1 MTEYSDNLTHED
13 VDAVLSGIP
22 TAPDTVAR
30 LVEAARALADHGA
43 LQDREYL
50 SADLNEKLDALR
62 AALAAME
69 TNHD

>member
-1 MTEYSDNLTHED
+1 MTTDPN
-13 VDAVLSGIP
+13 AVAG
-22 TAPDTVAR
+22 

-50 SADLNEKLDALR
+50 SADLNEKLDAVR

-69 TNHD
+69 TDHD